1 MLLEGDS
8 FDKELQN
15 SIEAKSKLFLIFYI
29 NNCPYCTHA
38 IKVLKEDIIKN
49 YEDEDE
55 INFATVNLDKQSN
68 IWLGVRFNITRI
80 PYIILIEDKRMYLF
94 QNQFE
99 ESVVLKFIED
109 EKNIEDSIDIPENVG
124 IMNKANIIMHELTE
138 RIKNTMEILFGRFGI
153 KIYWNDTMSY
163 ILLAVL
169 LIFVI
174 YFENKLIL
182 FIRQICRFDRN
193 QNTKAPEKKE
203 DNNDK
208 EKNEKD
214 KENKDKANEKKEKK
228 E

>member
-29 NNCPYCTHA
+29 SNCPYCAHA

-138 RIKNTMEILFGRFGI
+138 RIKKTMELLFDRFGI
-153 KIYWNDTMSY
+153 KIYWNNTMSY
-163 ILLAVL
+163 ILLIVL

-174 YFENKLIL
+174 YLENKLIL
-182 FIRQICRFDRN
+182 FIRQICKFDKN

-203 DNNDK
+203 DNDK
-208 EKNEKD
+208 EKNE
-214 KENKDKANEKKEKK
+214 KDKANEKKEKK